1 MAFSTDLREAT
12 RSVVACV
19 QDDVLLYSELMDAQ
33 ALFLVGEAGSL
44 RG

>member
-33 ALFLVGEAGSL
+33 APFLVAEAGSL
-44 RG
+44 PG